1 MRFGP
6 FEREEKKIIN
16 EFLSATMPNPGSQFL
31 YLPHNLSDDLRSQR
45 HKPSTSPTNPP
56 KVAFSAK
63 QLHDRGIRF
72 CATFVSDAFR
82 IEFDSRTGNLNL
94 PYLSIG
100 RII

>member
-1 MRFGP
+1 MRFGH

-31 YLPHNLSDDLRSQR
+31 YQHHSLSDDLRSQR

-72 CATFVSDAFR
+72 CALNQMPSG
-82 IEFDSRTGNLNL
+82 SNLTAEL
-94 PYLSIG
+94 AT
-100 RII
+100 